1 MRAARRQSKWRWRRS
16 KAPLVVFTFG
26 GARSTCSSLHHVARG
41 HAGDTRS
48 LLANNS
54 PFTQGRAL
62 ATHARR
68 LLCRQQALRTLVV
81 AGSLAPRPCL
91 SGSSSLA
98 LRLVVLSCLILWLV
112 VLGFLILWLLVPG
125 CLTLWL
131 LALGSLILAPRHWL
145 FDSGSSSLA
154 LWLVLGSMTL

>member
-62 ATHARR
+62 ATQARR

-98 LRLVVLSCLILWLV
+98 PRLVVLSCLILWLV
-112 VLGFLILWLLVPG
+112 VLGFLILWLL
-125 CLTLWL
+125 
-131 LALGSLILAPRHWL
+131 AAGSLAPRPWL
-145 FDSGSSSLA
+145 FDSLAPRPWLFDSRFSSLA
-154 LWLVLGSMTL
+154 LRLVLGSMTL